1 MANTAADPQQT
12 TNTNTR
18 DPELFQQ
25 ARNVFSGDA
34 APPTKQQP
42 TPVFSVAH
50 LIPLD
55 EVKRLGVY
63 TPAERPQLIA
73 LFEYLT
79 TLIDSRYQLMDGQKV
94 IVKIERLGTVEL
106 TTDKRLYS
114 EVPEQERARLMNIA
128 DLTSLVVGIG
138 RTLRSWDHSEHLRIF
153 DTSDHQYWLKELGNE
168 SDGYISGIFP
178 PEQVA
183 KLQKEVFAP
192 IRQAITESSFE
203 EPAAPAATTKDVS
216 TAVVNAEAVA
226 AAVAAYSSSSGQI
239 DADAGVEQGD
249 EAKVSV
255 DEKHE
260 LDIDVRALQLQRDAM
275 LGQLSQ
281 ELYRNVLG
289 DFASSSSDQA
299 WADIQAVLL
308 PELWQF
314 LMDHPEFRQN
324 RQASLANQSA
334 AQFAALQQFL
344 ISLETN
350 SLLRERLEN
359 FYIEVGEEIAN
370 EHPNQAEEFVIKLT
384 EAIAASPLLAEV
396 ITSQE
401 VAKIAHRAQQ
411 AEAIAEI
418 PQASPAVSAPA
429 TSSPAEQAIAESES
443 KLQEAATNYLTVH
456 AEYEIFKKTRIFLQ
470 QLPPDLDL
478 SAQNIRLEL
487 AEFARQQVLGL
498 TASQLRFVQQD
509 PSYARALYERF
520 LQNLRAARPEIT
532 SFLIQ
537 VGRHLDEH
545 NPAEAAL
552 FAANYRKGIFSS
564 SNGKDALVADLQG
577 SLGGA
582 ATPVVAENITTTID
596 AMLLEFGAGAPEF
609 VKRISPE
616 RLALIFGLPA
626 GTLTSATLPGF
637 LTTLE
642 SQMAVRLTELQLVS
656 PDFFAVA
663 GFASPEA
670 GATPEAADEQ
680 LTTVSSIRGTTAALG
695 GSEIVVVAMVATPE
709 PEADR
714 KKIWNGLTP
723 EEQDLFC
730 QKTGGTPLGGN
741 PPVGFETWSIEKI
754 QQVILEIQLQD
765 SPFAH
770 KSDEGFA
777 AYQQKV
783 AKREEQIERARL
795 VALLGVIAELK
806 EGQAEILAAHFKQA
820 SAVALA
826 EQLTEQI
833 AQLQVSPVVLQ
844 AMANAA
850 EVAGD
855 AAFSGFPPNGLPP
868 TEFVQDWNQG
878 GGRSP
883 LRSSVGGAL
892 RHKLGDKL
900 KSEIG
905 KKLITGAATK
915 LGMAATGVGALPAIA
930 LTVLQNKT
938 LRNIAVGGG
947 TLVVAKTL
955 YALTTIGGMAGAAI
969 GAFLGA
975 GLGPLGAVL
984 GGVTGANVGASIIPA
999 QWTNLFGWT
1008 PHAPPSIGSY
1018 FGAGESAG
1026 GVSPLHAETSLRAL
1040 RGAEASASP
1049 AGTGTVNQTAA
1060 NQAAAHQQL
1069 ASNSQGTAMGGPGT
1083 SSSVAVQSPANISST
1098 GASTA
1103 ATSSSLTGF
1112 LGTTTAAIAA
1122 TGAPLIGIGI
1132 GLFLSIQVLFIIYG
1146 AFLISV
1152 PSEGVEGDTKID
1164 QSKYVTLTKKASATS
1179 LANTAVPAEITY
1191 TISLTPKQQY
1201 SIKIKTSSDTF
1212 RAFAETE
1219 LTPPVSSITS
1229 DWFSP
1234 EQTNSPQTTEYAVAL
1249 TGTDAFIVNTLQLQF
1264 DVYNSAG
1271 VLVVENETARASAAV
1286 RIGNPKVG
1294 CWPTTGSIA
1303 QLPGGNFSHDNPY
1316 LEAFDI
1322 MAPLGTPIYAPFAG
1336 SLIGRSSSRGRGYG
1350 EHGILTTTSGSTLFF
1365 GHMIEKPKDTT
1376 GVLPGDLIGYV
1387 GNTGFSTGPH
1397 LHYEVKGPPGSFLE
1411 LLIGSDSTNVGD
1423 LVTTCFN

>member
-308 PELWQF
+308 PEIWQF
-314 LMDHPEFRQN
+314 LMNHPEFRQN
-324 RQASLANQSA
+324 RRASLANQSA

-401 VAKIAHRAQQ
+401 AAK
-411 AEAIAEI
+411 
-418 PQASPAVSAPA
+418 
-429 TSSPAEQAIAESES
+429 
-443 KLQEAATNYLTVH
+443 NYLTVH

-656 PDFFAVA
+656 PDFFAAA
-663 GFASPEA
+663 GCASPEA
-670 GATPEAADEQ
+670 GGTPEAADEQ

-770 KSDEGFA
+770 KPDEGFA

-826 EQLTEQI
+826 EHLTEQI
-833 AQLQVSPVVLQ
+833 AQLQ
-844 AMANAA
+844 
-850 EVAGD
+850 
-855 AAFSGFPPNGLPP
+855 
-868 TEFVQDWNQG
+868 
-878 GGRSP
+878 
-883 LRSSVGGAL
+883 
-892 RHKLGDKL
+892 
-900 KSEIG
+900 
-905 KKLITGAATK
+905 
-915 LGMAATGVGALPAIA
+915 
-930 LTVLQNKT
+930 
-938 LRNIAVGGG
+938 
-947 TLVVAKTL
+947 
-955 YALTTIGGMAGAAI
+955 
-969 GAFLGA
+969 
-975 GLGPLGAVL
+975 
-984 GGVTGANVGASIIPA
+984 
-999 QWTNLFGWT
+999 
-1008 PHAPPSIGSY
+1008 AP
-1018 FGAGESAG
+1018 
-1026 GVSPLHAETSLRAL
+1026 
-1040 RGAEASASP
+1040 
-1049 AGTGTVNQTAA
+1049 
-1060 NQAAAHQQL
+1060 
-1069 ASNSQGTAMGGPGT
+1069 
-1083 SSSVAVQSPANISST
+1083 
-1098 GASTA
+1098 
-1103 ATSSSLTGF
+1103 
-1112 LGTTTAAIAA
+1112 
-1122 TGAPLIGIGI
+1122 
-1132 GLFLSIQVLFIIYG
+1132 
-1146 AFLISV
+1146 
-1152 PSEGVEGDTKID
+1152 
-1164 QSKYVTLTKKASATS
+1164 
-1179 LANTAVPAEITY
+1179 
-1191 TISLTPKQQY
+1191 
-1201 SIKIKTSSDTF
+1201 
-1212 RAFAETE
+1212 
-1219 LTPPVSSITS
+1219 
-1229 DWFSP
+1229 
-1234 EQTNSPQTTEYAVAL
+1234 
-1249 TGTDAFIVNTLQLQF
+1249 
-1264 DVYNSAG
+1264 
-1271 VLVVENETARASAAV
+1271 
-1286 RIGNPKVG
+1286 
-1294 CWPTTGSIA
+1294 
-1303 QLPGGNFSHDNPY
+1303 
-1316 LEAFDI
+1316 
-1322 MAPLGTPIYAPFAG
+1322 
-1336 SLIGRSSSRGRGYG
+1336 
-1350 EHGILTTTSGSTLFF
+1350 
-1365 GHMIEKPKDTT
+1365 
-1376 GVLPGDLIGYV
+1376 
-1387 GNTGFSTGPH
+1387 
-1397 LHYEVKGPPGSFLE
+1397 
-1411 LLIGSDSTNVGD
+1411 
-1423 LVTTCFN
+1423 